1 MPGSHEEGQRQ
12 PATSTASA
20 TSSGGHSS
28 ALARRALFAAV
39 EGGSDGTDDVLS
51 CGPLV
56 RLFFRDECSSK
67 GDNDDDEDDSE
78 DDDINDDLLP
88 GAADLSERERQSLL
102 LGAVRTHKFH
112 RGHARRL
119 FAGLAGTLR
128 SVVENEE
135 YVPASAYENDD
146 DDDEEED
153 NNNNVEEDGD
163 DGTNMDGEGAAA
175 AAAGASE
182 AAGQRPARRTSF
194 GSSIMAGGG
203 PGGTVAAHEIAPDAA
218 STRALLFMR
227 SCCLLTEA
235 YLRGLVERRSDPSS
249 SAAGGN
255 ADREYGVIDEAF
267 QVAELLH
274 DALFSLQSCGPVAV
288 RVQSSISA
296 MCEYWWHSSFEGRE
310 QLVTMLVPL
319 LVAKTL
325 DGAAAKSDVKRLHA
339 IRDALDLLD
348 FADPSIDYLRSLLLR
363 TASSPHYLRTAEGR
377 RIIAHLFRLD
387 ADLVGDLHRSIRVQ
401 IPDAKKTILDSYGD
415 IYLRAWRDAAAAVE
429 DSGAGSEEEESA
441 DEIRVAIEE
450 NALQDLMMASLHVAD
465 PKLARSV
472 RVVLTPLHRAKKSPD
487 VDQLLHRMYGPIL
500 WRALAAANPLVR
512 LNATPVLADTFPL
525 RDPDEG
531 EDRTEA
537 VVGKTVD
544 VLTSLLRDPEPR
556 VRVAASH
563 AAGRILASFWDV
575 LQTADIRRL
584 LNEIITKHSSDA
596 SSAAVRAESVATVG
610 LLLEAEHSRA
620 VLRPLLPSLG
630 NLIHDR
636 VEKVRVSVV
645 RMLLKIKKIRGLK
658 YYHVVPVEHLL
669 ARLQAEG
676 EVLDSPT
683 SAVATEL
690 TGLMLNSYFPQGD
703 GVTGADQ
710 MKRTL
715 TFLTNNDGAASIFY
729 QNIAYHLSIGSVAKL
744 AAMLLQC
751 LSAAIDAD
759 AKETAAA
766 ASKSKKKRSKKRG
779 RDENN
784 SDDEEDGSSGGDK
797 TLNASN
803 TKLMAAIAETICC
816 LWESISPSLAEAD
829 NEKVNDFLADAF
841 SGSVLTDALS
851 HFEQKHEDAVK
862 DEDKVQQMEC
872 RRICSAILR
881 CAGNL
886 TPAVVDGLSF
896 RISTMEVTENTNLT
910 AHMALLCV
918 WGMEEDVAKAIGKSI
933 KQGLMDETDEDAMME
948 EPRRQSTK
956 RNARSEKRKG
966 EVAEDDMLPFANM
979 PASLAIASLSNILRG
994 VDPSCV
1000 AARDAILDSA
1010 SACSALE
1017 GALDAATS
1025 TAERMLTNSDYVPE
1039 SDKVA
1044 LVLAC
1049 CEEFGK
1055 LALHKEGRKT
1065 VQSSQLSSP
1074 IQTLLYWV
1082 SSRVIPAVAKH
1093 SANNVDGGENDDG
1106 TSPLGD
1112 LNLSRISLSSNVSSL
1127 GPMSPAEPAKRRS
1140 NRGKTPKKQELD
1152 STFEAD
1158 ADKSVSFDIES
1169 ATNVPIAI
1177 CLIKSALV
1185 VFAEWV
1191 SVCGIGSKEI
1201 AAKASKWVTVLQM
1214 ECVEVDI
1221 RKELIPAFT
1230 RLAFQLARKGGD
1242 SKLGAAVV
1250 YACMDHLDE
1259 GCEQET
1265 RVKKMASKINKLAEK
1280 ENGTGMALIEIQ

>member
-1 MPGSHEEGQRQ
+1 MAEE
-12 PATSTASA
+12 PATATA
-20 TSSGGHSS
+20 TSGGGGNSS

-51 CGPLV
+51 TGPLV
-56 RLFFRDECSSK
+56 RLFFKESRNEYSN
-67 GDNDDDEDDSE
+67 DNDDESSTEEDE
-78 DDDINDDLLP
+78 DDLLP
-88 GAADLSERERQSLL
+88 HATDLSEKERQSLL
-102 LGAVRTHKFH
+102 LDAVRTHKFN

-119 FAGLAGTLR
+119 FAGLANTLR
-128 SVVENEE
+128 AVVENEE

-146 DDDEEED
+146 DDDD
-153 NNNNVEEDGD
+153 DDDDDMNMEEDGE
-163 DGTNMDGEGAAA
+163 NE
-175 AAAGASE
+175 E
-182 AAGQRPARRTSF
+182 AANEVTSQRTRRTSF
-194 GSSIMAGGG
+194 GSSIMTGG
-203 PGGTVAAHEIAPDAA
+203 PGTIAALEIEPDAE
-218 STRALLFMR
+218 STQALLFMR
-227 SCCLLTEA
+227 SCCLLTES
-235 YLRGLVERRSDPSS
+235 YLRGLVERRSDSS
-249 SAAGGN
+249 SAAAN
-255 ADREYGVIDEAF
+255 ASSDREYGIIDEAF

-288 RVQSSISA
+288 KVQASISA
-296 MCEYWWHSSFEGRE
+296 LCEYWWHSSFEGRE

-325 DGAAAKSDVKRLHA
+325 DGAAAKSDVKRLYA

-377 RIIAHLFRLD
+377 KVIAHLFRLD

-415 IYLRAWRDAAAAVE
+415 IYLRAWRDAASAVDE
-429 DSGAGSEEEESA
+429 CAAGSDEEEAA

-465 PKLARSV
+465 PKLAKAV
-472 RVVLTPLHRAKKSPD
+472 RIVLAPLHKAKKSSE

-537 VVGKTVD
+537 VVSKTVD
-544 VLTSLLRDPEPR
+544 VLAALLRDPEPR
-556 VRVAASH
+556 VRVAASN
-563 AAGRILASFWDV
+563 AAGRIMVSFWDV
-575 LQTADIRRL
+575 LQTTDIRRL

-596 SSAAVRAESVATVG
+596 ASAAVRAESVATVS

-630 NLIHDR
+630 NLIHDK
-636 VEKVRVSVV
+636 VEKVRVAVV
-645 RMLLKIKKIRGLK
+645 KMLLKIKKIRGLK

-683 SAVATEL
+683 SVVATEL

-759 AKETAAA
+759 VKESTAAA
-766 ASKSKKKRSKKRG
+766 SSKSKKKRSKKRG
-779 RDENN
+779 RDENS
-784 SDDEEDGSSGGDK
+784 SDDEEEGSSGGDK

-803 TKLMAAIAETICC
+803 TRLMAAITETICC
-816 LWESISPSLAEAD
+816 LWESIAPSLTEAN
-829 NEKVNDFLADAF
+829 NEEINDYLTDAF

-851 HFEQKHEDAVK
+851 HFEQKHEDAVE

-886 TPAVVDGLSF
+886 TPAVVDGLSS

-933 KQGLMDETDEDAMME
+933 KQGLMDGTDEDAMME

-966 EVAEDDMLPFANM
+966 TTAEDDMLPFANM

-1025 TAERMLTNSDYVPE
+1025 TAERMLTNSDFVPE

-1082 SSRVIPAVAKH
+1082 SSRVIPAVVKH
-1093 SANNVDGGENDDG
+1093 SANDADGGENDDG
-1106 TSPLGD
+1106 TLPLGD
-1112 LNLSRISLSSNVSSL
+1112 LNLSRISLSSNVSSQ

-1152 STFEAD
+1152 STFETD
-1158 ADKSVSFDIES
+1158 ANKSVSFDIEN

-1201 AAKASKWVTVLQM
+1201 AAKASKWVNVLQM

-1230 RLAFQLARKGGD
+1230 RLSFQLARKGGD

-1265 RVKKMASKINKLAEK
+1265 RVKKMASKINQLAEK
-1280 ENGTGMALIEIQ
+1280 DNRSGMALIEIQ